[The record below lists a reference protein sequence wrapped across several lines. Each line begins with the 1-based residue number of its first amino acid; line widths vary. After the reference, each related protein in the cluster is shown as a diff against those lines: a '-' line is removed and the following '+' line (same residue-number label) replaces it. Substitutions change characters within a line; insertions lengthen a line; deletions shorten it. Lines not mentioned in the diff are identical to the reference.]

1 MQKFAIAALA
11 ATTAYAQWQWS
22 DFPIEQDG
30 DNKTIYVRTAPTS
43 VFNVDGRSIG
53 VEDNKAVFMMTANQV
68 NDESI
73 YKPELVGG
81 CVETTVD
88 ISEVPSGCVSGLYLV
103 ATDDDCTMDE
113 RDGKPNCANVHV
125 F

>member
-11 ATTAYAQWQWS
+11 ASTTYAQWQWS
-22 DFPIEQDG
+22 DFPINHDG
-30 DNKTIYVRTAPTS
+30 GSKTIFVRTAPTS
-43 VFNVDGRSIG
+43 VFSVNGSSIG

-81 CVETTVD
+81 SVEYTADV
-88 ISEVPSGCVSGLYLV
+88 SEVAAGCVSGLYLV
-103 ATDDDCTMDE
+103 TTDSDCTMDE
-113 RDGKPNCANVHV
+113 RDGKPNCANVDV